1 MFLSIHFMRSYG
13 TILPSIILMDLSEMS
28 ECMCS
33 SSVFCLREFFILFC
47 LYHGSMCSSF
57 QPKGSETCFTTPLF
71 FEKNL
76 KLFKNINKSQY
87 KSFNAAE

>member
-33 SSVFCLREFFILFC
+33 SSVFCLREFFISCFVYTMEACAHLSNQKVQRPVLLLHCF
-47 LYHGSMCSSF
+47 LKKIENCS
-57 QPKGSETCFTTPLF
+57 K
-71 FEKNL
+71 
-76 KLFKNINKSQY
+76 I
-87 KSFNAAE
+87 